1 MTYRIRRFALATVAA
16 VIFQLGIAPA
26 VITSA
31 QLPFYWVYPG
41 GCHSGLETTLQQCI
55 DDANPGDTVAINTDT
70 PIVEDLF
77 IQKSLALV
85 ANPGRHPTIGF
96 VGVNDG
102 GTSGA
107 MDVFLVGLTHTGRIN
122 AEFSGGSGHTLTI
135 DGVGIDP
142 PPSLSS
148 QADITFG
155 VSVPATLTVRHSRL
169 HVTGDTDDAFEMNLQ
184 PSSGQVNVALVGN
197 RISGHGNASTNDGI
211 SLSAQGAG
219 TVRADIDNNSIWDIS
234 GCSGCA
240 AVAVAATGSGTAV
253 VNVVGN
259 TVEKAAQGL
268 YVLSLTGALT
278 VNAFNNVFSHES
290 GSAIFLT
297 SSNPSTLAFH
307 GGFNDFFANGQ
318 VDQLEGHSLGTG
330 NLHLAP
336 KYVKAS
342 AGNLQL
348 LAGSPLIDAGV
359 VCSPGGVVNLDAAGD
374 GRLAGPSVD
383 MGAYERGAGL
393 PTGEVLLGTP
403 SNDSLVGTT
412 GADILCGYGGADLLT
427 GKGGADYLDGGGGA
441 DIIFGGAGPDRL
453 FGRGGNDTLCA
464 HDGIDSNDHLDGG
477 PGSDG
482 YRADPGDSRTAVEH
496 AATCVA

>member
-1 MTYRIRRFALATVAA
+1 
-16 VIFQLGIAPA
+16 
-26 VITSA
+26 
-31 QLPFYWVYPG
+31 
-41 GCHSGLETTLQQCI
+41 
-55 DDANPGDTVAINTDT
+55 
-70 PIVEDLF
+70 
-77 IQKSLALV
+77 
-85 ANPGRHPTIGF
+85 
-96 VGVNDG
+96 
-102 GTSGA
+102 

-122 AEFSGGSGHTLTI
+122 AEFSGGSGHTITI

-169 HVTGDTDDAFEMNLQ
+169 HITGDTDDAFEMNLQ
-184 PSSGQVNVALVGN
+184 PSSGQVKVALIGN
-197 RISGHGNASTNDGI
+197 RISGHGNTSTNDGI

-219 TVRADIDNNSIWDIS
+219 TVRADIDNSSIWDIS

-268 YVLSLTGALT
+268 YVLSLAGALT

-318 VDQLEGHSLGTG
+318 VDQLDGHSLRDRQPPR
-330 NLHLAP
+330 AP
-336 KYVKAS
+336 KYVKPS
-342 AGNLQL
+342 AD
-348 LAGSPLIDAGV
+348 AISAPEPGSPLIDTGV
-359 VCSPGGVVNLDAAGD
+359 VCSPGQALRTSTPQVTGDWPGRVLTWARTNAAPVCLRARSSSGP
-374 GRLAGPSVD
+374 RSTTVWSERPVRTSSAGTAARTSS
-383 MGAYERGAGL
+383 MA
-393 PTGEVLLGTP
+393 
-403 SNDSLVGTT
+403 
-412 GADILCGYGGADLLT
+412 
-427 GKGGADYLDGGGGA
+427 KGGADYLDGGDGA

-453 FGRGGNDTLCA
+453 FGRSGNDTLCS
-464 HDGIDSNDHLDGG
+464 HDGVESNDHLDGG
-477 PGSDG
+477 PGAMATAPIQAITHRDG
-482 YRADPGDSRTAVEH
+482 TRRDLRRWRRPASLGVSG
-496 AATCVA
+496 